1 MKKIISRFGLPI
13 ALLVLMVVVSA
24 CASSAPAP
32 TATPVPTEVVKPL
45 CSFVVPDASS
55 GMGMSQILAKLG
67 ADYNTEDPLLLI
79 DGANGV
85 KTHMPQPGE
94 VISLQTPAANCEGP
108 RILARQVHFSIIG
121 SQTTE
126 ISGFQSAITDERL
139 MQAFKRNCELT
150 RWFEYELRFSDN
162 LSDGCN
168 YTTAVQTSFVDGSSS
183 CTTYST
189 FPEAYTATSKM
200 DLPNI
205 KWVAI
210 ASEGVIV
217 DESHPLKDICPA
229 VK

>member
-1 MKKIISRFGLPI
+1 MRIIKSL
-13 ALLVLMVVVSA
+13 ALLLLVALPVILSA
-24 CASSAPAP
+24 CATAPAATPAP
-32 TATPVPTEVVKPL
+32 TAVPVPAPL

-67 ADYNTEDPLLLI
+67 ANYNTEDPLLLI

-85 KTHMPQPGE
+85 KSHMPQPGE

-108 RILARQVHFSIIG
+108 RILARQVHFSIVG
-121 SQTTE
+121 AQTNE

-150 RWFEYELRFSDN
+150 RWFEYEQRFSDN

-168 YTTAVQTSFVDGSSS
+168 YTTAVQTSFADGSSS

-189 FPEAYTATSKM
+189 FPEAYTATSEM
-200 DLPNI
+200 DLPNM

-229 VK
+229 IK